1 VIAAI
6 VLASQSFVL
15 PTNDYQIQQ
24 MQWSLLGILG
34 AVVGTTAVAL
44 VARRWLPSTPVLRDV
59 LLVPPTSADDA
70 VEESLADL
78 VGLAGTTTTRLA
90 PAGKAL
96 IDGMVRDVVAD
107 DDLIEPGHA
116 VRVVAVRAG
125 RVFVRQG

>member
-1 VIAAI
+1 
-6 VLASQSFVL
+6 
-15 PTNDYQIQQ
+15 
-24 MQWSLLGILG
+24 
-34 AVVGTTAVAL
+34 
-44 VARRWLPSTPVLRDV
+44 V

-78 VGLAGTTTTRLA
+78 VGLTGTTTTRLA

-96 IDGMVRDVVAD
+96 IEGVVRDVVAD

-116 VRVVAVRAG
+116 VRVVAVRSG